1 MPFSRGCDFRS
12 ECAYF
17 AEYYSS
23 RTATTTPKDPCS
35 LEHGCPE
42 VRSRDIDQQYTR
54 VRTRP
59 RRSTEISK
67 TEF

>member
-1 MPFSRGCDFRS
+1 MPFSRSCDFRS

-35 LEHGCPE
+35 LEHGRPE
-42 VRSRDIDQQYTR
+42 VRSRDVNRQYIHDCEHVLEDLQR
-54 VRTRP
+54 
-59 RRSTEISK
+59 
-67 TEF
+67 